1 MRLCLHVHR
10 YFTVEGWRRI
20 KRSDANVRILAK
32 VSDLMVSGMS
42 RESEWFL
49 LTNLKVGFLR
59 GFKSFRENDDSATA
73 S

>member
-20 KRSDANVRILAK
+20 KRDDTNARIWAK
-32 VSDLMVSGMS
+32 LSDLMASEMA
-42 RESEWFL
+42 REFEWFL
-49 LTNLKVGFLR
+49 LTNLKAGFLR
-59 GFKSFRENDDSATA
+59 GFKSFREDDDSVTA

>member
-20 KRSDANVRILAK
+20 KRDDANARILAK
-32 VSDLMVSGMS
+32 VSDLMTEMSGDF
-42 RESEWFL
+42 EWFL
-49 LTNLKVGFLR
+49 LTNPKAGFQR
-59 GFKSFRENDDSATA
+59 GFKSFREDDDSVTA